1 MSRERGKDVG
11 QNSTGGVRWVEV
23 WREQGVRAWVGGGS
37 PIVTTRKQSNT
48 NSSHSRGTAGAHID
62 SFLGGPG
69 GSEKEIVRAWAR
81 MKDREIERDGE
92 GFGRG
97 QRCWKSRPLRR
108 GSAGKTQRRP
118 NKKKTGVWKAA
129 TCEFSLYP
137 TNHGKSIRIHI

>member
-1 MSRERGKDVG
+1 MWGRTVQGGLDGLRCGGSRVC
-11 QNSTGGVRWVEV
+11 VREW
-23 WREQGVRAWVGGGS
+23 GGGS
-37 PIVTTRKQSNT
+37 SIVTTRKQSNT

-97 QRCWKSRPLRR
+97 QRC
-108 GSAGKTQRRP
+108 
-118 NKKKTGVWKAA
+118 
-129 TCEFSLYP
+129 
-137 TNHGKSIRIHI
+137 